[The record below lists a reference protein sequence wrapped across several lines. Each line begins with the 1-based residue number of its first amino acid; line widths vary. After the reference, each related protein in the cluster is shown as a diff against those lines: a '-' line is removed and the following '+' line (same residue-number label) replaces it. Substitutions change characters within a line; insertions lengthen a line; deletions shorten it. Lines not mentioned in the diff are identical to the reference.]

1 MFTHHHWQA
10 NVSVNNRQIL
20 HIAAFTY
27 VDSLGVAAQNR
38 AKPNTGMGLQGD
50 GTHDLRSVSHPS
62 CGVDLGG
69 VVVKLIN
76 GHGDVVRLRFLQL

>member
-1 MFTHHHWQA
+1 MFAHHHWQA

-27 VDSLGVAAQNR
+27 MDSLGVAAQNR
-38 AKPNTGMGLQGD
+38 AKPNTGVGRQGD
-50 GTHDLRSVSHPS
+50 GTHDLCSVCYPS

-76 GHGDVVRLRFLQL
+76 SHGVVVRLRFLQL